1 MQEELERMRS
11 RRIEMLSLLALG
23 PAFQMRLSGTVAAAW
38 SSGGTRATELGAQ
51 RPALTAA
58 LTGRL
63 APAAQ
68 AWLGLDPERVR
79 VTVYEGDG
87 EGEGEG
93 WGTLELTGDGAGRYL
108 RASLPVGWL
117 ASVWACGLA
126 VVDGHLV
133 VGVEQAAWPDARVLA
148 LPAPDAAPVRLRVR
162 ANDDGG
168 TDTTDDGTHWEMTGI
183 EQEEREA

>member
-38 SSGGTRATELGAQ
+38 SSGGTRAAELGAQ
-51 RPALTAA
+51 RPALAAA

-79 VTVYEGDG
+79 VTVHEGDG
-87 EGEGEG
+87 
-93 WGTLELTGDGAGRYL
+93 WGTVEVTGADADRYL
-108 RASLPVGWL
+108 RASLPVSWL
-117 ASVWACGLA
+117 AWVWACGLA
-126 VVDGHLV
+126 VVGGHLV
-133 VGVEQAAWPDARVLA
+133 VAVEHAGWPAATVLA
-148 LPAPDAAPVRLRVR
+148 LPEPGAAPVRLGVR
-162 ANDDGG
+162 ARDDSDAGARWEVTG
-168 TDTTDDGTHWEMTGI
+168 TGST
-183 EQEEREA
+183 